1 VIEESTVGSEVIV
14 FALFAVSG
22 ILAALAAQ
30 VARYRGASRNE
41 TLGAAAIGAG
51 LGLVAYY
58 FAPLVGVVALVV
70 VSVFLAVW
78 LNLFLLVQ
86 RLKRPRRSNQ
96 DDTE

>member
-1 VIEESTVGSEVIV
+1 MIEENAGGSEILLI
-14 FALFAVSG
+14 ALIAVSG
-22 ILAALAAQ
+22 ILAVLAAQ

-41 TLGAAAIGAG
+41 TLGASAIGAG
-51 LGLVAYY
+51 LGLVMCY

-70 VSVFLAVW
+70 VSVFAAVW

-96 DDTE
+96 DDTK

>member
-1 VIEESTVGSEVIV
+1 MIEESTGGSEVIV
-14 FALFAVSG
+14 MALFAVSG
-22 ILAALAAQ
+22 ILAVLAAQ

-51 LGLVAYY
+51 LGLAAYY
-58 FAPLVGVVALVV
+58 FAPLFGVVALVV
-70 VSVFLAVW
+70 VSVFVAVW

-86 RLKRPRRSNQ
+86 RLKGPRRRVQ